1 MSMDYEPPYIR
12 LIRLFFS
19 PRGRIAR
26 STYWLACIALIV
38 VFAAAFITLESVA
51 GRSSTLVLYPPL
63 LWAAL
68 ALAIKRCHDRA
79 KSPLWLLLLLI
90 PVLGPLW
97 WLIALGMRRGTLG
110 ENQYGHDPM
119 ENRVDYLTVA

>member
-1 MSMDYEPPYIR
+1 MTDSAAPFPR
-12 LIRLFFS
+12 LMRLYFS

-26 STYWLACIALIV
+26 ATYWLATIV
-38 VFAAAFITLESVA
+38 LGAAFVGAFLVLESMF
-51 GRSSTLVLYPPL
+51 GRKSTLVLYPFL
-63 LWAAL
+63 LWALYSL
-68 ALAIKRCHDRA
+68 AAKRCHDRA

-97 WLIALGMRRGTLG
+97 WLIALGLRRGTFG
-110 ENQYGHDPM
+110 ENQYGQDPL

>member
-1 MSMDYEPPYIR
+1 MDYEAPYVR
-12 LIRLFFS
+12 LLRLFFS
-19 PRGRIAR
+19 PRGRVAR
-26 STYWLACIALIV
+26 STYWLASIALIM
-38 VFAAAFITLESVA
+38 VFAAAFIALESVA
-51 GRSSTLVLYPPL
+51 GRNSTLILYPL
-63 LWAAL
+63 LIWAAL

-90 PVLGPLW
+90 PVLGALW

>member
-1 MSMDYEPPYIR
+1 MDSDAPYVR
-12 LIRLFFS
+12 LMRLFFS

-26 STYWLACIALIV
+26 STYWLASIALII
-38 VFAAAFITLESVA
+38 VFAAAFIALESVA
-51 GRSSTLVLYPPL
+51 GRNSTLVLYPPL
-63 LWAAL
+63 FWAAL
-68 ALAIKRCHDRA
+68 VLATKRCHDRA
-79 KSPLWLLLLLI
+79 KSPLWLLLVLI

>member
-1 MSMDYEPPYIR
+1 MDSDAPYVR
-12 LIRLFFS
+12 LMRLFFS

-26 STYWLACIALIV
+26 STYWLASIALII
-38 VFAAAFITLESVA
+38 VFAAAFIALESVA
-51 GRSSTLVLYPPL
+51 GRNSTLVLYPPL
-63 LWAAL
+63 FWAAL
-68 ALAIKRCHDRA
+68 VLATKRCHDRA
-79 KSPLWLLLLLI
+79 KSPLWLLLVLI

-119 ENRVDYLTVA
+119 ENHVDYQTVA